1 MKMLKMFS
9 VVFLSAMIFTA
20 CNDDNDTADGRGK
33 ASVYITDAPIDD
45 ANVSA
50 VVISVNSVEA
60 NGPDG
65 WETIEEFEEPVS
77 IDLLSYQNGEAFLL
91 TENEMDAGTYSEV
104 RLILNIQ
111 EKIDDQ
117 IQNEGSY
124 IEYKDGSKEPLFVPS
139 GGQSGYKAKGD
150 FTIPEGGVVGIT
162 LDFDVRKAVVK
173 AGNSGNFILKPTI
186 RLVANQDAALI
197 NGHFEA
203 DSLDSAGYNKVIA
216 FAYENDTFAESEMD
230 EPAEGEV
237 RFSNAVTS
245 SVVVDGDFTL
255 AFMESGTYDLYFAA
269 YDENGQFVELIGSYN
284 DVTLEAGAKLE
295 LDLELDLLI

>member
-1 MKMLKMFS
+1 MLKMFG
-9 VVFLSAMIFTA
+9 VVFLSAIIFTA
-20 CNDDNDTADGRGK
+20 CNDDDKTAANGKGK

-50 VVISVNSVEA
+50 VVIAVNRVEA

-77 IDLLSYQNGEAFLL
+77 IDLLSYQNGKAFLL
-91 TENEMDAGTYSEV
+91 TENEMDAGAYSEV

-111 EKIDDQ
+111 ETINDQ
-117 IQNEGSY
+117 LQNEGSY

-139 GGQSGYKAKGD
+139 GGQSGYKAKGE

-173 AGNSGNFILKPTI
+173 AGNSGKYLLKPTI
-186 RLVANQDAALI
+186 RLVANQDAAMI

-203 DSLDSAGYNKVIA
+203 NSLDSAGYNKVVA
-216 FAYENDTFAESEMD
+216 FAYKNDTFVASEMD

-237 RFSNAVTS
+237 RFANSVTS

-255 AFMESGTYDLYFAA
+255 AFMESGVYDLYFVA
-269 YDENGQFVELIGSYN
+269 YDENGEFVELIGSYE
-284 DVTLEAGAKLE
+284 DVNLEAGAKLE
-295 LDLELDLLI
+295 LELELDLLI

>member
-1 MKMLKMFS
+1 MKMLRMLS
-9 VVFLSAMIFTA
+9 VVFLSALVITA
-20 CNDDNDTADGRGK
+20 CNDDDSTTNGKGK
-33 ASVYITDAPIDD
+33 ASIYITDAPIDD

-50 VVISVNSVEA
+50 VVISVNRVEA
-60 NGPDG
+60 NGPEG

-104 RLILNIQ
+104 RLILNI
-111 EKIDDQ
+111 KKKVDDQ
-117 IQNEGSY
+117 LQNEGSY
-124 IEYKDGSKEPLFVPS
+124 IEYIDGSKEPLFVPS
-139 GGQSGYKAKGD
+139 GAQSGYKAKGE

-173 AGNSGNFILKPTI
+173 AGSSGNFILKPTI
-186 RLVANQDAALI
+186 RLVANQDAAMI
-197 NGHFEA
+197 NGHFNI
-203 DSLDSAGYNKVIA
+203 DSLDSAGYDKVIA

-230 EPAEGEV
+230 EPEEGEV
-237 RFSNAVTS
+237 RFANAVTS

-255 AFMESGTYDLYFAA
+255 AFINSGTYDLYFAA
-269 YDENGQFVELIGSYN
+269 YDENGEFVELIGSYE

-295 LDLELDLLI
+295 LDLGLDLLN